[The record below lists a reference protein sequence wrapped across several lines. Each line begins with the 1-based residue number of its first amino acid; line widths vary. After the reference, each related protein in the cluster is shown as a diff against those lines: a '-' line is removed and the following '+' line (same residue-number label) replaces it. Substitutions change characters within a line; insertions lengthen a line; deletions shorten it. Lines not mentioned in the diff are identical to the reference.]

1 VFKDPAALNFSSSAN
16 SGLPAVSLDRYG
28 LQLDEFRRELPARD
42 MKLLR
47 DGDTRRKAFDSQQ
60 DVEAYKRR

>member
-1 VFKDPAALNFSSSAN
+1 MFKAPAALNFSTAPN
-16 SGLPAVSLDRYG
+16 SGLPALSLDRYG